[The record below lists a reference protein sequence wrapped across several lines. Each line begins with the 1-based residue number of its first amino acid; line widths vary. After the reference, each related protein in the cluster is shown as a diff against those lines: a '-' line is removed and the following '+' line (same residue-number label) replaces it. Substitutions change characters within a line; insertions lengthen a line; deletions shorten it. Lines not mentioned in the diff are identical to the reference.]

1 MLSLREL
8 RRAARIIKEEFSNVS
23 LRRAVQPDAFS
34 LVLSFEKPADK
45 LHLLISCNPDHARIC
60 RTDTPELVSSSNS
73 FCEYLRAHVSGSVLA
88 GIETA
93 ENDRQVCLH
102 FQSRN
107 GALKLILS
115 ILGTRSNV
123 YLLDA
128 DGALVHAMRSL
139 EDTRRELK
147 IGAPWTNPQGIL
159 ASEGLD
165 RWDHVPDDQYL
176 YTIAK
181 TYQQLEKKQEAE
193 LLARRMEQA
202 VKKEKAFL
210 DRKSLNLQEDLG
222 AARQAEIRRR
232 QGELLKNVLH
242 TIRAGDDKASATD
255 YQTGEVLEIP
265 LDPKL
270 SPAANLENYFAR
282 YQKELRG
289 VKMIP
294 PQLEELQ
301 SLRRQLDSIDERLQA
316 AIKADPPDVQAL
328 ESLAALPDMRRW
340 MSRYLPKQQKPKP
353 SLPSVGKKE
362 IPTRLT
368 PKRYRTQDGL
378 EIWVGRNDEGNDYL
392 TMRLARGN
400 DLFFHLDGYPGS
412 HVILRTE
419 GRLDPSPRSLLDACE
434 LAVHYSKMKNAG
446 SADVH
451 MTPIK
456 NVKKPKGAKPGLV
469 YVRSGRTIRL
479 KREPKRLQEILASR
493 LSD

>member
-1 MLSLREL
+1 M
-8 RRAARIIKEEFSNVS
+8 
-23 LRRAVQPDAFS
+23 
-34 LVLSFEKPADK
+34 VLSFEKPADN
-45 LHLLISCNPDHARIC
+45 LHLLVSCNPDRARIC
-60 RTDTPELVSSSNS
+60 RTDAPEPVAPSNS
-73 FCEYLRAHVSGSVLA
+73 FCEYLRAHLA
-88 GIETA
+88 GSILKEIETA
-93 ENDRQVCLH
+93 ESDRQICLH
-102 FQSRN
+102 FQSRT
-107 GALKLILS
+107 GHLKLILS
-115 ILGTRSNV
+115 ILGSRSNL

-128 DGALVHAMRSL
+128 DGLLVHSMRSF

-147 IGAPWTNPQGIL
+147 VGAPWMNPQGVL
-159 ASEGLD
+159 ASEGED
-165 RWDHVPDDQYL
+165 RWDTVPDNQYL
-176 YTIAK
+176 GTLGRFYS
-181 TYQQLEKKQEAE
+181 QLEQKQEAE

-202 VKKEKAFL
+202 IRKEKAFL

-222 AARQAEIRRR
+222 AARQAEIRKRH
-232 QGELLKNVLH
+232 GELLKNVLH
-242 TIRAGDDKASATD
+242 VIKPGDDKALATD
-255 YQTGEVLEIP
+255 YQTGEILEIP

-294 PQLEELQ
+294 PQLEELEAV
-301 SLRRQLDSIDERLQA
+301 RRQLESIEERLKEAVQ
-316 AIKADPPDVQAL
+316 ADPPDMQAL

-340 MSRYLPKQQKPKP
+340 MGRYLPKPKKAKP

-362 IPTRLT
+362 VPTRLT

-392 TMRLARGN
+392 TTRLARGN

-419 GRLDPSPRSLLDACE
+419 GRLDPSPRALLDACE
-434 LAVHYSKMKNAG
+434 LAVHFSKLKNAG

-451 MTPIK
+451 MSAIK

-479 KREPKRLQEILASR
+479 KRDPKRLQEILASR
-493 LSD
+493 LND